1 MTSKFPL
8 KKKQQQQQ
16 QQLIWNNRKIYMY
29 RFKPIYIKSWCK
41 NGIRSIEDLLNVNL
55 KFIALSE
62 MKEKYNLDFP
72 FTTYYGL

>member
-1 MTSKFPL
+1 
-8 KKKQQQQQ
+8 
-16 QQLIWNNRKIYMY
+16 MY
-29 RFKPIYIKSWCK
+29 RLKPIYIKSWCK

-55 KFIALSE
+55 KFLALSE